1 MKKLTTIFVVRH
13 GQTEFNIK
21 KIIGGTLEPNP
32 LSATGKAQA
41 IKLGKRFN
49 DIKLDIVYSSDLSRA
64 QETAKIIADMK
75 NLPVNVSKLLRE
87 RYWGSLQGKTFEE
100 AQKEYKAAFLEESKV
115 EGEEALN
122 FKYVEDME
130 SLKDTIAR
138 FKRFLETIVNK
149 QHGKTILIVS
159 HFDIMIGYLVD
170 LGLGSYQELMNA
182 SFDHT
187 GYYKLISNGKTFR
200 VKEVVG
206 LNKNKKILK
215 IKY

>member
-1 MKKLTTIFVVRH
+1 MKKLITIFVVRH

-32 LSATGKAQA
+32 LSTTGKAQA

-87 RYWGSLQGKTFEE
+87 RDWGSLQGKTFEE
-100 AQKEYKAAFLEESKV
+100 AQKEHRVAFLKESKV

-149 QHGKTILIVS
+149 QHGKTIVIVS
-159 HFDIMIGYLVD
+159 HFDIMIGYLVG

-187 GYYKLISNGKTFR
+187 GYYKLISDGKTFR

-206 LNKNKKILK
+206 LNKNKKI
-215 IKY
+215 